1 MGVSNMGSN
10 AQGSSY
16 QVAGHQESGGQSDSL
31 EVYFECITTC
41 SLDDGAC
48 VTACVE
54 QLREKH

>member
-1 MGVSNMGSN
+1 MGPN
-10 AQGSSY
+10 AQGISY
-16 QVAGHQESGGQSDSL
+16 QPPAQQEHGGPSDSL

-54 QLREKH
+54 QLREQH